1 MRMYKRGIGIALA
14 LFALSGCVSV
24 PTGPSVMVLPPEGK
38 SFAQFQTEDA
48 TCRQW
53 AGQQVGPT
61 YQDYQYEAQRRYD
74 IAYQQCMYAYGNI
87 IPGVKYTSPARQ
99 MPPPPPNLE
108 SAPTETPSAPATMP

>member
-1 MRMYKRGIGIALA
+1 MRMYKRGILIVLA
-14 LFALSGCVSV
+14 LFVLGGCASV

-38 SFAQFQTEDA
+38 SFAQFQAEDA

-61 YQDYQYEAQRRYD
+61 HPYYEYETQRRYD

-87 IPGVKYTSPARQ
+87 IPGVRYTSPAQQ
-99 MPPPPPNLE
+99 MPPPPNLE
-108 SAPTETPSAPATMP
+108 SAPTATPAAPETTP